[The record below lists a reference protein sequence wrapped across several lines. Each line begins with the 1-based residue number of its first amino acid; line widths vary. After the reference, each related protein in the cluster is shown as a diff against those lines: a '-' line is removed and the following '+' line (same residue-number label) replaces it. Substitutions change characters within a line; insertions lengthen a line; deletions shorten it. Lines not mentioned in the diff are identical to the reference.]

1 MKIPFVMNGGKNTN
15 IFTENQ
21 LDLNFK
27 LKNLNLFKIVNKL
40 TNDDDD
46 DSMIKAS
53 ETKKYYEN
61 LNKTKKIIK

>member
-40 TNDDDD
+40 TDDDD
-46 DSMIKAS
+46 ENMIKAS

-61 LNKTKKIIK
+61 LNKKQNK

>member
-40 TNDDDD
+40 TDDDD
-46 DSMIKAS
+46 ENMIKAS

-61 LNKTKKIIK
+61 LNKKKINK

>member
-40 TNDDDD
+40 TDDDD
-46 DSMIKAS
+46 DENMIKAS

-61 LNKTKKIIK
+61 LNKKQNK

>member
-40 TNDDDD
+40 TDDDD
-46 DSMIKAS
+46 ENMIKAS

-61 LNKTKKIIK
+61 LNKKENK

>member
-1 MKIPFVMNGGKNTN
+1 MNGGKNTN

-40 TNDDDD
+40 TDDDD
-46 DSMIKAS
+46 DNNSMIKAS

-61 LNKTKKIIK
+61 LNKNKK

>member
-15 IFTENQ
+15 LFTENQ

-40 TNDDDD
+40 TEDKEDEI
-46 DSMIKAS
+46 MIKAS
-53 ETKKYYEN
+53 ETKKYYDN
-61 LNKTKKIIK
+61 LNKK

>member
-40 TNDDDD
+40 TDDDD
-46 DSMIKAS
+46 ENMIKAS

-61 LNKTKKIIK
+61 LNKK